1 MPSKF
6 KDFDEC
12 RPEIKQYGRHLDAGT
27 DDNDSE
33 KRTSGSTKRYKQDL
47 KWFDYYLDEN
57 NIDSVS
63 DVGSSDA
70 LNIGY
75 TLSEEYNGSTG
86 VYRWNTIH
94 GFYKWSIKKE
104 IFDTN
109 PLEKW
114 NDNKKK
120 EFGLTKSPQQVNEL
134 DDGEKYALSQDEIR
148 LMEKNVGNPRIPR
161 IRNQLLI
168 RLMWQTGVR
177 RAEASEIIL
186 DNIDREAREIELPS
200 SITKNGKKRV
210 VAYQPNLD
218 GLLRQWVDGGYRDE
232 CLAKLKQDEDDEN
245 ENNNDGEDEME
256 YLFVGIRGKQL
267 SPEAINE
274 VVKKSADNAG
284 LNRRLYADA
293 NSPVDEDG
301 NREKNRWKIT
311 SHNIRHGLGTYL
323 VNETDMDVYSV
334 SKYLGH
340 SSVDITESIY
350 VEEDPR
356 AGTEEGAR
364 FGPK

>member
-1 MPSKF
+1 MPQKY

-12 RPEIKQYGRHLDAGT
+12 RPEIIEYGRHLNSGT

-33 KRTSGSTKRYKQDL
+33 KRSSGSTRRYKQDL

-63 DVGSSDA
+63 DVTNSMA
-70 LNIGY
+70 LSIGY
-75 TLSEEYNGSTG
+75 TLSEDFNGTTG
-86 VYRWNTIH
+86 RYRWDIIH
-94 GFYKWSIKKE
+94 SFFEWGVKKE
-104 IFDTN
+104 ILDSN

-114 NDNKKK
+114 NDSKK
-120 EFGLTKSPQQVNEL
+120 EDFGLTKSTQQINEL

-148 LMEKNVGNPRIPR
+148 LMEENVGNPR

-168 RLMWQTGVR
+168 RLIWQTGVR
-177 RAEASEIIL
+177 RGEASEITL
-186 DNIDREAREIELPS
+186 SMIDRDAREINLPK
-200 SITKNGKKRV
+200 SITKNGKERV
-210 VAYQPNLD
+210 VAYQPNTD
-218 GLLRQWVDGGYRDE
+218 GLLHQWVDEGYRDE
-232 CLAKLKQDEDDEN
+232 CIGQSGNDEDK
-245 ENNNDGEDEME
+245 GH
-256 YLFVGIRGKQL
+256 LFVGIRGKPL
-267 SPEAINE
+267 SAEAINE
-274 VVKKSADNAG
+274 VIKKAADNAG
-284 LNRRLYADA
+284 INRRLYSDA
-293 NSPVDEDG
+293 NARVDDDG
-301 NREKNRWKIT
+301 NKEKNRWKIT
-311 SHNIRHGLGTYL
+311 SHNVRHGLGTYL

-340 SSVDITESIY
+340 SSVSITESIY